1 MKKIIF
7 LISLLVFYSPFIFS
21 QEKWELN
28 KDSDGIKVYSKEVE
42 GYRFKSFRGTTII
55 KGTLQNF
62 IFTLSDIKNIPDW
75 GHNVESAKLLE
86 QSGDTIQIYYSIAK
100 APFPYKNRDGVYQ
113 NSYKWDSTSKT
124 LIIDIKV
131 LDEYIEEN
139 NKYVRVR
146 GYGYWKIKVLSKN
159 KLETTFSMQ
168 VDPGGSVPAW
178 IANMFVDDTPYYTL
192 KNIKKIIENNRN
204 TSYNYN
210 FID

>member
-1 MKKIIF
+1 MEF
-7 LISLLVFYSPFIFS
+7 
-21 QEKWELN
+21 
-28 KDSDGIKVYSKEVE
+28 
-42 GYRFKSFRGTTII
+42 
-55 KGTLQNF
+55 
-62 IFTLSDIKNIPDW
+62 
-75 GHNVESAKLLE
+75 
-86 QSGDTIQIYYSIAK
+86 
-100 APFPYKNRDGVYQ
+100 
-113 NSYKWDSTSKT
+113 KT

-146 GYGYWKIKVLSKN
+146 GYGYWKIKVLSEN

-192 KNIKKIIENNRN
+192 KNIKKIIENKRN

>member
-42 GYRFKSFRGTTII
+42 GYRFKSFRGTAII

-146 GYGYWKIKVLSKN
+146 GYGYWKIKVLSEN

-192 KNIKKIIENNRN
+192 KNIKKIIENKRN